1 MEIVLTNARLV
12 LEDEVV
18 DGSIAFGPEGIR
30 AVDSGPSRLPGAIDA
45 GGDLVTPGLIEMHT
59 DNLEKHI
66 VPRPGVLW
74 PNALAAALAHDA
86 QMAAAG
92 VTTVYD
98 AVCAGYDSG
107 DAVSRR
113 NTFEMLVSAVK
124 AGMDEGV
131 FRIDHKL
138 HLRCELT
145 GLDVV
150 DAIAPHID
158 HPLVALGSLMDHTPG
173 QRQWRD
179 LSTMKTYVV
188 GKSGKSEAEWQAH
201 LAARLQS
208 AENVPI
214 MWPQVVEMFRS
225 RGIPLASH
233 DDTTVEH
240 VEEGVASGCVISEFP
255 TTVEAAAAAKARG
268 LATIAGAP
276 NVVRGG
282 SHSGGVSVATLAEEG
297 VLDGLS
303 SDYVPASL
311 LQGVHCLTEK
321 HGIAVPAAVGMVTW
335 AIADALAL
343 KDRGR
348 LAAGMRADVL
358 RFRMVGETPVVRS
371 LWVAGRQVL

>member
-1 MEIVLTNARLV
+1 METVLTNARMI

-18 DGSIAFGPEGIR
+18 DGTIVFGPGGIR
-30 AVDSGPSRLPGAIDA
+30 AVDRGRSAVPRAIDVERDFI
-45 GGDLVTPGLIEMHT
+45 GPGLIEMHT

-66 VPRPGVLW
+66 IPRPNVLW
-74 PNALAAALAHDA
+74 PNALGAALAHDA

-107 DAVSRR
+107 ETVTRR
-113 NTFEMLVSAVK
+113 HTFEMLVTAIK
-124 AGMDEGV
+124 TGMRERV

-145 GLDVV
+145 GDDVAN
-150 DAIAPHID
+150 AIAPHID
-158 HPLVALGSLMDHTPG
+158 DPLVALGSLMDHTPG

-179 LSTMKTYVV
+179 AKSHKAYVV
-188 GKSGKSEAEWQAH
+188 GKSGKSDAEWQAH
-201 LAARLQS
+201 VEARMAA
-208 AENVPI
+208 AANVPRMRPI
-214 MWPQVVEMFRS
+214 VVDMFRS

-233 DDTTVEH
+233 DDTTPEH
-240 VEEGVASGCVISEFP
+240 VEEGIADGVVISEFP
-255 TTVEAAAAAKARG
+255 TTVEAATAAKAKG

-282 SHSGGVSVATLAEEG
+282 SHSGGVSVAELAEAG

-311 LQGVHCLTEK
+311 LQAVHRLEQR
-321 HGIAVPAAVGMVTW
+321 HHISLPAAMGMVTW
-335 AIADALAL
+335 AVADALELA
-343 KDRGR
+343 DRGR
-348 LAAGMRADVL
+348 LKPALRADVL
-358 RFRMVGETPVVRS
+358 RFRMVGETPIVRG
-371 LWVAGRQVL
+371 LWVAGLQVM